1 MISSTFIKDI
11 QIDSSLQ
18 SRVKMSDSVV
28 SEYSAAMMEG
38 QQFPPVVIF
47 DDGEKKFL
55 ADGFHRLAAS
65 RAAGRDRIEADVRN
79 GTRHDAFLFSLQA
92 NATHGLRR
100 TVEDKRYCVQMIIED
115 IEYAELSDR
124 QISQIC
130 LVSHTFVSRIRAEIK
145 KPAATNKFTPVN
157 RSQTRVLQQSPKVA
171 TLPPPDA
178 QEYDPRDDV
187 LKELT
192 EENEALTDR
201 LSIQAMDA
209 SEEEKALASE
219 TIAQLRE
226 ENRLL
231 SLECNS
237 LKISRN
243 SYQHEASEAKKQCN
257 INQHVIKKLNNQ
269 IAELQAKLKQ
279 HPPEEEPLPF

>member
-18 SRVKMSDSVV
+18 SRVKMNDSVV

-47 DDGEKKFL
+47 DDGERKFL

-65 RAAGRDRIEADVRN
+65 RAAGRDRIEADVRM

-100 TVEDKRYCVQMIIED
+100 TVEDKRYCVQMILED
-115 IEYAELSDR
+115 FEYADSSDR
-124 QISQIC
+124 EIAHMC
-130 LVSHTFVSRIRAEIK
+130 LVSHPFVSRIRSELK
-145 KPAATNKFTPVN
+145 KPTSKNKFIPFSKRHKAQNSEVE
-157 RSQTRVLQQSPKVA
+157 
-171 TLPPPDA
+171 TLPPLEV
-178 QEYDPRDDV
+178 QEYDQRDEV
-187 LKELT
+187 LKELA

-209 SEEEKALASE
+209 SEEEKALAAE

-226 ENRLL
+226 ENRMLVM
-231 SLECNS
+231 ECNT
-237 LKISRN
+237 LKQTRN
-243 SYQHEASEAKKQCN
+243 TYMNQAAEAIKQCN
-257 INQHVIKKLNNQ
+257 SYQHVIKKLNNQ
-269 IAELQAKLKQ
+269 IVELQAKLKQ

>member
-1 MISSTFIKDI
+1 MILSIFIKDI

-65 RAAGRDRIEADVRN
+65 RAAGRDRIEADVRK
-79 GTRHDAFLFSLQA
+79 GTRHDAFIFSLQA

-100 TVEDKRYCVQMIIED
+100 TIDDKRYCVQMILED
-115 IEYAELSDR
+115 FEYADSSDR
-124 QISQIC
+124 EIAQMC
-130 LVSHTFVSRIRAEIK
+130 LVSHPFVSRIRSELN
-145 KPAATNKFTPVN
+145 KPASQNKFIPVAKRHKAQN
-157 RSQTRVLQQSPKVA
+157 SEVE
-171 TLPPPDA
+171 TLPAQDV
-178 QEYDPRDDV
+178 QEYDQRNEV
-187 LKELT
+187 LKELA

-209 SEEEKALASE
+209 TEEEKALAAE

-226 ENRLL
+226 ENRMLVM
-231 SLECNS
+231 ECNT
-237 LKISRN
+237 LKQTRN
-243 SYQHEASEAKKQCN
+243 TYMNKAAEAIKQCSSY
-257 INQHVIKKLNNQ
+257 QHVIKKLNNQ
-269 IAELQAKLKQ
+269 IAELQAKLKK

>member
-1 MISSTFIKDI
+1 MILSIFIKDI

-18 SRVKMSDSVV
+18 NRVKMSDSVV

-47 DDGEKKFL
+47 DDGVKKYL

-65 RAAGRDRIEADVRN
+65 KAVGRDRIEADMRN

-92 NATHGLRR
+92 NTTHGLRR
-100 TVEDKRYCVQMIIED
+100 TVEDKRYCVQMILED
-115 IEYAELSDR
+115 FEYADSSDR
-124 QISQIC
+124 EIAQLC
-130 LVSHTFVSRIRAEIK
+130 LVSHPFVSRIRAELN
-145 KPAATNKFTPVN
+145 KPASQNKFIPVSK
-157 RSQTRVLQQSPKVA
+157 RHKAQKSQLE
-171 TLPPPDA
+171 TLPPPDI
-178 QEYDPRDDV
+178 QGYDQRDDV
-187 LKELT
+187 LKELA

-209 SEEEKALASE
+209 TEEEKALAVE

-226 ENRLL
+226 ENRMLVM
-231 SLECNS
+231 ECNT
-237 LKISRN
+237 LKQTRN
-243 SYQHEASEAKKQCN
+243 TYMNQAAEAIKQCN
-257 INQHVIKKLNNQ
+257 SYQHVIKKLNTQ